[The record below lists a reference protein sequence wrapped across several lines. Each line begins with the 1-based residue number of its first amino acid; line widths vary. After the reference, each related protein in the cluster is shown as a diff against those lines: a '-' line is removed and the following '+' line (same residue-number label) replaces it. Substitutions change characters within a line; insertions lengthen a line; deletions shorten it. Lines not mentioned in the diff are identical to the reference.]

1 MKCLNS
7 TFNAQ
12 GLRIIIVV
20 VQVGVMKISYIYRK
34 SKCLGNKNWMKLNL
48 SQNWWFSKF
57 HPIKCSFVKITFEY

>member
-12 GLRIIIVV
+12 GSRIIIVV
-20 VQVGVMKISYIYRK
+20 VQVGVMKILYYIYIYRK

-48 SQNWWFSKF
+48 SQN
-57 HPIKCSFVKITFEY
+57 

>member
-48 SQNWWFSKF
+48 SQN
-57 HPIKCSFVKITFEY
+57 